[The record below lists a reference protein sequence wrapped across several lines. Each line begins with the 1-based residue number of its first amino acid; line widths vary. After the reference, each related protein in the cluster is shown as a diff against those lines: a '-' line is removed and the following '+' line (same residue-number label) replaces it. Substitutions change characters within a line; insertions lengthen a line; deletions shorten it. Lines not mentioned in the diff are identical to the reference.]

1 MKENGW
7 ETLSV
12 KEVYDNPWIQIS
24 HREVRNPNGGDG
36 IYGLVHFKNLALG
49 IIPVSAD
56 GHTWI
61 VGQHRYPLNN
71 KYSWEIIEGGG
82 PLDIDPILS
91 AKRELLEET
100 GLSAKKWT
108 LLQEMELSNS
118 ATNERAL
125 IYLAEDLTLGEA
137 TPDETELL
145 SLKKISLKE
154 LCAMVLEGEI
164 IDSLS
169 VAGVLK
175 LMQAYPHLI
184 K

>member
-1 MKENGW
+1 MEEKGW
-7 ETLSV
+7 ETLHV
-12 KEVYDNPWIQIS
+12 QEVYQNPWIKIT
-24 HREVRNPNGGDG
+24 HREVLNPNGGKG
-36 IYGLVHFKNLALG
+36 IYGMVHFKNLAIG
-49 IIPVSAD
+49 IIPLSAD

-82 PLDIDPILS
+82 PLEIDPIVS
-91 AKRELLEET
+91 AKRELEEEA
-100 GLSAKKWT
+100 GLKAQKWT

-118 ATNERAL
+118 ATDEKAL
-125 IYLAEDLTLGEA
+125 IYLAEELSLGEMA
-137 TPDETELL
+137 PEETELL
-145 SLKKISLKE
+145 NIKKIPLKE
-154 LCAMVLEGEI
+154 LCTMVLNGTI
-164 IDSLS
+164 TDSLS